1 MSPGTILYTFLTP
14 LYHILKRLGRI
25 SMTLKYVCQE
35 AQSCI
40 RLENREE
47 QERKSEHFL

>member
-1 MSPGTILYTFLTP
+1 
-14 LYHILKRLGRI
+14 
-25 SMTLKYVCQE
+25 MTLKYVCQE

-47 QERKSEHFL
+47 QERKREHILYMSGPPELVL